1 MEPDKFREF
10 LMRGA
15 VVCVQLTPFK
25 KNEDV
30 DYEGLKENTRVLIE
44 KSRGEPLVLVPAGS
58 TGEKL
63 GEVHIFRINCLFF
76 LEESP

>member
-1 MEPDKFREF
+1 LPVYLKASKLMELDKFRD
-10 LMRGA
+10 
-15 VVCVQLTPFK
+15 FK